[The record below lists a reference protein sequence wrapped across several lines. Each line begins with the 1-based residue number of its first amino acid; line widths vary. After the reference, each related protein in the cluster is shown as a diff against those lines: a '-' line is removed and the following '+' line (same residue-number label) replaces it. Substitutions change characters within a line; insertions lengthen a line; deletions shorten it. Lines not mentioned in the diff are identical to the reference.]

1 MDNGPITF
9 QSQLQS
15 LYLDHH
21 GWLCGLL
28 QRKLGNPNDA
38 TDLAHDIYLHLIQ
51 KGRIPP
57 ADESRCH
64 LAQIAKGKVIDL
76 LRRRRLEAS
85 YLESQAQQPEPRAQS
100 EEARALVKEEIKGVD
115 LALMGKSFKVR
126 QALLLSRLNGM
137 SYGDIAAELQVSVSS
152 VEKYVALGLQACRRS
167 VEAGLGPDACKQQPL
182 IRVVEELS

>member
-1 MDNGPITF
+1 M
-9 QSQLQS
+9 
-15 LYLDHH
+15 YLDHH
-21 GWLCGLL
+21 SWLCGLL

-57 ADESRCH
+57 AEESRCH

-76 LRRRRLEAS
+76 LRRRRLEAR
-85 YLESQAQQPEPRAQS
+85 YLESQALQPEPRAQS
-100 EEARALVKEEIKGVD
+100 EEARALLKEEIKGVD
-115 LALMGKSFKVR
+115 LALMGKSFKVC

-167 VEAGLGPDACKQQPL
+167 VEAGLGQGGCKPHSL

>member
-9 QSQLQS
+9 QSQLRS

-76 LRRRRLEAS
+76 LRRRRLEAR
-85 YLESQAQQPEPRAQS
+85 YLESQALQPEPRAQS

-167 VEAGLGPDACKQQPL
+167 VEAGLGQGGCKPHSL

>member
-9 QSQLQS
+9 QSQLRS

-57 ADESRCH
+57 AEESRCH

-76 LRRRRLEAS
+76 LRRRRLEAR
-85 YLESQAQQPEPRAQS
+85 YLESQALQPEPRAQS
-100 EEARALVKEEIKGVD
+100 EEARAAEGGDQGVD

-167 VEAGLGPDACKQQPL
+167 VEAGLGQGGCKPHSL